1 MTKQLNIGMV
11 GYGFMARAHSNAW
24 ANVSHFFDTGYRPV
38 LKAVAARNASKVRH
52 FAEAWGKMAD
62 ETELETRRKRLLY
75 RSVYRGNKENDILL
89 GQFAR
94 AHIGGFGA
102 AELDQYEKLLQAGD
116 NDIYDWVAGKTAPPA
131 EADTPVLR
139 LLMAFRVRF

>member
-1 MTKQLNIGMV
+1 L
-11 GYGFMARAHSNAW
+11 S
-24 ANVSHFFDTGYRPV
+24 
-38 LKAVAARNASKVRH
+38 
-52 FAEAWGKMAD
+52 AD
-62 ETELETRRKRLLY
+62 SELETRRKRLLY

-94 AHIGGFGA
+94 AHIGQFGP
-102 AELDQYEKLLQAGD
+102 AELDQYELLLQVGD
-116 NDIYDWVAGKTAPPA
+116 NDIYDWVAGKAAPPA

>member
-1 MTKQLNIGMV
+1 MS
-11 GYGFMARAHSNAW
+11 A
-24 ANVSHFFDTGYRPV
+24 
-38 LKAVAARNASKVRH
+38 
-52 FAEAWGKMAD
+52 

-94 AHIGGFGA
+94 AHIGEFGA
-102 AELDQYEKLLQAGD
+102 EELDQYARLLSASD
-116 NDIYDWVAGKTAPPA
+116 NDIYDWVAGKVAPPP

-139 LLMAFRVRF
+139 KLMAFRVKF

>member
-1 MTKQLNIGMV
+1 MSLD
-11 GYGFMARAHSNAW
+11 S
-24 ANVSHFFDTGYRPV
+24 
-38 LKAVAARNASKVRH
+38 
-52 FAEAWGKMAD
+52 
-62 ETELETRRKRLLY
+62 ELETRRKRLLY

-94 AHIGGFGA
+94 AHIADFGP
-102 AELDQYEKLLQAGD
+102 AELDQYELLLQVGD